1 MSIHLY
7 YQPKKTPDGIV
18 GYYSLAKSIKVDG
31 KFRKKIIY
39 RIGRLD
45 EPQAEAFRAFLK
57 LTQNPNE
64 LENFCNIK
72 NIQITAEIRYLDVL
86 VMNFLWDQ
94 FDLSRAFKKSL
105 GPNEK
110 ISTDEVAKI
119 LTINRVLN
127 PASKIRTIAWLNR
140 TMLPKIMGINPA
152 DYTKSKIFRELE
164 NINGSKDKL
173 EKLMWD
179 FSSRFKSSEFD
190 VYFFDGTTSWF
201 EGNKCPLAKY
211 DLEKTRGIYP
221 QVISLML
228 VTDKSGYP
236 IAWDVENGN
245 TKDVSCFSKIVKRL
259 YFKYGVKRI
268 TICYDRGIA
277 SKENFEL
284 PSEVECKF
292 ISGIRDNQI
301 KEIFDLNKF
310 KSTKT
315 KILKNQD
322 KVNENGNRSIVSI
335 SGFTSND
342 KNIWFKDLGIKG
354 QYRYIVS
361 FNIEAC
367 KVEKEARN
375 SRLRKFLEF
384 VSKKNDELKLAKK
397 SRDFNATERDL
408 LDSISKHKLN
418 GLIEYKLL
426 PIVAEKKYNSF
437 QIECSIKRDKSDDL
451 ELTDGI
457 MVYITDHVETDPEK
471 GVVLSA
477 SDITAYYKRKYII
490 ENSFRE
496 LKSFLDLRPFHVWKE
511 QHVRAHYDLAIIG
524 YFIRVH
530 VARTLEQNA
539 DERSGDVKTSVSR
552 FFNLLSENANVVQIL
567 CPNGNILNK
576 IKAIP
581 PPLMRCLSL
590 FNIDSACLDQH
601 YTAHGVCV

>member
-1 MSIHLY
+1 M
-7 YQPKKTPDGIV
+7 
-18 GYYSLAKSIKVDG
+18 
-31 KFRKKIIY
+31 
-39 RIGRLD
+39 
-45 EPQAEAFRAFLK
+45 
-57 LTQNPNE
+57 TQNLEE

-72 NIQITAEIRYLDVL
+72 QLQIKAEVRFLDVL
-86 VMNFLWDQ
+86 VVNFLWDK
-94 FDLSRAFKKSL
+94 FDFSTAFKKSL

-110 ISTDEVAKI
+110 ISTVDVAKI
-119 LTINRVLN
+119 LTINRFLN
-127 PASKIRTIAWLNR
+127 PASKIKTIAWLNK
-140 TMLPKIMGINPA
+140 TMLPKIMGICAA

-164 NINGSKDKL
+164 NIHGSKDDL

-179 FSSRFKSSEFD
+179 FSSRFKSGDFD

-201 EGNKCPLAKY
+201 EGNKCTLAKN

-221 QVISLML
+221 HVVSLIL

-245 TKDVSCFSKIVKRL
+245 IKDVTCFSKIVKRL
-259 YFKYGVKRI
+259 YFKHGVKRI
-268 TICYDRGIA
+268 TLCYDRGIA

-292 ISGIRDNQI
+292 ISGIKDNQI
-301 KEIFDLNKF
+301 KQIFDLNSF
-310 KSTKT
+310 NSTK
-315 KILKNQD
+315 KIILKNLI
-322 KVNENGNRSIVSI
+322 KTNENGNRRIASI

-342 KNIWFKDLGIKG
+342 KNIWFKDLGIIG

-367 KVEKEARN
+367 KVEKVAREN
-375 SRLRKFLEF
+375 RLKKFLEF

-397 SRDFNATERDL
+397 SRDFNITERDL
-408 LDSISKHKLN
+408 LEAISKYKIN
-418 GLIEYKLL
+418 GIIEYKLL
-426 PIVAEKKYNSF
+426 PIIAEKKYNSF
-437 QIECSIKRDKSDDL
+437 QIECSLDKAKLADL

-457 MVYITDHVETDPEK
+457 MVYITDHIETDPNK

-530 VARTLEQNA
+530 IARTLELNA
-539 DERSGDVKTSVSR
+539 D
-552 FFNLLSENANVVQIL
+552 
-567 CPNGNILNK
+567 
-576 IKAIP
+576 
-581 PPLMRCLSL
+581 
-590 FNIDSACLDQH
+590 
-601 YTAHGVCV
+601 

>member
-7 YQPKKTPDGIV
+7 YQPKKTPDGII
-18 GYYSLAKSIKVDG
+18 GYYSLAKSVKVDG
-31 KFRKKIIY
+31 KFRKKIVY

-45 EPQAEAFRAFLK
+45 EAQAEAFRSFLK
-57 LTQNPNE
+57 LTQNPKE
-64 LENFCNIK
+64 LENFCNTK
-72 NIQITAEIRYLDVL
+72 QLKITAEVRYLDVL

-94 FDLSRAFKKSL
+94 LGLSIAFKKSL

-110 ISTDEVAKI
+110 ISTVEVAKI

-127 PASKIRTIAWLNR
+127 PASKIKTIAWLNK
-140 TMLPKIMGINPA
+140 TMLPRIMGINPA

-164 NINGSKDKL
+164 NINGSKDNL

-179 FSSRFKSSEFD
+179 FSTRFKSGEFD

-201 EGNKCPLAKY
+201 EGNKCTLAKY

-221 QVISLML
+221 HVVSLML

-245 TKDVSCFSKIVKRL
+245 IKDVTCFSKIVKRL
-259 YFKYGVKRI
+259 YFKHGVKQI
-268 TICYDRGIA
+268 TLCYDRGIA

-284 PSEVECKF
+284 SSEVECKF
-292 ISGIRDNQI
+292 ISGIKDNQI
-301 KEIFDLNKF
+301 KQIFDLNKF
-310 KSTKT
+310 NSTKNM
-315 KILKNQD
+315 ILKTLSKPN
-322 KVNENGNRSIVSI
+322 KNGNRRVVSI

-342 KNIWFKDLGIKG
+342 KNIWFKDLGIIG

-367 KVEKEARN
+367 KVEKEARDG
-375 SRLRKFLEF
+375 RLKKFLEF

-397 SRDFNATERDL
+397 SRDFNITERDL
-408 LDSISKHKLN
+408 LEAVSKHKLN
-418 GLIEYKLL
+418 GIIEYKLR
-426 PIVAEKKYNSF
+426 PILAEKKYNSF
-437 QIECSIKRDKSDDL
+437 QIECSLDKAKLADL

-457 MVYITDHVETDPEK
+457 MVYITDHIETDPNK

-477 SDITAYYKRKYII
+477 SDITAYYKRKHII

-530 VARTLEQNA
+530 IARTLELNA
-539 DERSGDVKTSVSR
+539 DERNEEVKTSVSQ
-552 FFNLLSENANVVQIL
+552 FFNLLNDNANVVQIL

-576 IKAIP
+576 MKAIP

-590 FNIDSACLDQH
+590 FNIDSACLAQH
-601 YTAHGVCV
+601 YTAHGVSV